1 MMRSINSTRSFR
13 NSGGYTAVEVMIAM
27 AMFTVGAA
35 GVMGMQRISTQANV
49 DTRRADVANQILR
62 EWVER
67 LRRDSMTWTN
77 PNGSPNGLDD
87 TKWLKSSVVTDSVA
101 GDSGVDNTTW
111 ILPGGGVPGS
121 SPLGISPAF
130 DSLGRELTASET
142 AMYCVQYRPEWLV
155 SADGGASPLIR
166 AEVRVYWSRAID
178 SSGAVTCV
186 AGMPTGGDTKYHFA
200 YAATT
205 LRQNIPR

>member
-1 MMRSINSTRSFR
+1 MMHRSFSR
-13 NSGGYTAVEVMIAM
+13 LRGYTAVEVMIAM
-27 AMFTVGAA
+27 AMFTIGAA

-67 LRRDSMTWTN
+67 LRRDSLTWTN
-77 PNGSPNGLDD
+77 SAGSPNGLDD
-87 TKWLKSSVVTDSVA
+87 TKWLKSSLITDGLASDA
-101 GDSGVDNTTW
+101 GVDPTPW

-121 SPLGISPAF
+121 APLGISPAF
-130 DSLGRELTASET
+130 DSLGRELTSSET

-155 SADGGASPLIR
+155 SGDGGASPLIR

-178 SSGAVTCV
+178 SSSSVTCV
-186 AGMPTGGDTKYHFA
+186 AGVPTGGDTKYHFA
-200 YAATT
+200 YATTT